1 MFHSVR
7 VVIFALVGLTLV
19 LGYLLVILMVYL
31 GGNNSV
37 MFVALATVMVL
48 MLVASIYPYIVL
60 RKVRKDEAS

>member
-1 MFHSVR
+1 
-7 VVIFALVGLTLV
+7 
-19 LGYLLVILMVYL
+19 MVYL

-37 MFVALATVMVL
+37 MLVALAAVMVL